1 MTRPSND
8 LDQRLLAAG
17 RTLLDERGFGGL
29 SVRAAARRA
38 RVNPGMF
45 HYHFKTMRAFKRQLL
60 QSLYEEFF
68 RDFSLRQAEARGEA
82 RDRLIKALGYL
93 GRFVR
98 DHRQLG
104 LSLLEEAVRGDPEV
118 LDFLKA
124 NFGRHLAIL
133 RGLVDELKRGSGWG
147 DWPPAA
153 VMSFLMSSVGLP
165 SLFVA
170 GLRRAGAKRP
180 YGEPLERVE
189 EAVLTDAA
197 IDRRAR
203 AAVRGLDR
211 S

>member
-68 RDFSLRQAEARGEA
+68 RDFSLRQAEARGGPRE
-82 RDRLIKALGYL
+82 RLIEALRYL

-104 LSLLEEAVRGDPEV
+104 LSLLEEAVRGDAEV
-118 LDFLKA
+118 LDFLKT

-133 RGLVDELKRGSGWG
+133 RGLVDELKRRGGLAT
-147 DWPPAA
+147 WPPAA
-153 VMSFLMSSVGLP
+153 AMSFLMSSVGLP

-180 YGEPLERVE
+180 YGEPLARVE
-189 EAVLTDAA
+189 EAVLSDEG
-197 IDRRAR
+197 IDRRVR
-203 AAVRGLDR
+203 AAVRGMETA
-211 S
+211 

>member
-17 RTLLDERGFGGL
+17 RSLLDERGFGGL
-29 SVRAAARRA
+29 SVRAATRRA

-60 QSLYEEFF
+60 QSLYEDFF
-68 RDFSLRQAEARGEA
+68 RDFSLRQAEARGGP
-82 RDRLIKALGYL
+82 RDRLIEALRYL

-104 LSLLEEAVRGDPEV
+104 LSLLEEAVRGDAEV
-118 LDFLKA
+118 LDFLKT

-133 RGLVDELKRGSGWG
+133 RGLVDELKNRGGLPN
-147 DWPPAA
+147 WPPAA
-153 VMSFLMSSVGLP
+153 AMSFLMSSVGLP

-170 GLRRAGAKRP
+170 GLRRAGAQRP
-180 YGEPLERVE
+180 YGEPLARVE
-189 EAVLTDAA
+189 EAVLTDEG
-197 IDRRAR
+197 IDRRVR
-203 AAVRGLDR
+203 AAVRGMGLA
-211 S
+211 